1 VKEVAY
7 FTSDDILIYTTR
19 RVYRRHFA

>member
-19 RVYRRHFA
+19 RVYRHFA